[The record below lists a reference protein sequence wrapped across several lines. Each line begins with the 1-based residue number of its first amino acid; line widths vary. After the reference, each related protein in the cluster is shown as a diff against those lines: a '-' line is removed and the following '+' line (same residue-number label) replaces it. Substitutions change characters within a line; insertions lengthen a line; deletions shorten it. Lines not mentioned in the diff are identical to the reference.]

1 MVMRYY
7 MGLAVGHTYA
17 KLATQETRIRDET
30 MTTIVDL
37 QPDNADTESAN
48 EEPVVLPFTAVDTD
62 YGSGEGSGL
71 GSDESDMS
79 EEDGSDESD
88 MSEEDGSDED
98 YSDREFLAMEEMYGY

>member
-1 MVMRYY
+1 MRYY
-7 MGLAVGHTYA
+7 MGLAVGHTYG

-48 EEPVVLPFTAVDTD
+48 EEPVVLPFAAIDTD
-62 YGSGEGSGL
+62 YSSGEGSGL
-71 GSDESDMS
+71 GSDESDMN
-79 EEDGSDESD
+79 EEDGSDEN
-88 MSEEDGSDED
+88 